1 MHRCE
6 IEEVLG
12 RGYTMNKKKFV
23 WLSLFLMVL
32 ALTFGKKDV
41 QAAEFV
47 CGLTEDNITWSLYD
61 DGTLV
66 INGTGKVGN
75 KRQYNVYKN
84 QIKKIVVG
92 EGLTE
97 IDGFSD
103 YTALEEM
110 ELPSTLTGIGYNAFQ
125 RCSSLKEVKVPE
137 SVTWIGRFAFS
148 ECTSLEKINFP
159 DSLVML
165 WYSAF
170 SECTSLKSAI
180 LPYSLGE
187 VPSDAFKGCTSL
199 KKVRLPRK
207 LSQINSSTFYGCTN
221 LTDVEMPLEL
231 DKICDNAFCGCH
243 SLQGIVIPASVK
255 SLGGN
260 CFRDCYSLSDIE
272 MSDML
277 FKSLTDN
284 DKKNYFG
291 NTKWYLKQTAPFIG
305 ESNGC
310 SYVINADGSM
320 TVNGSS
326 EFRFYKIDWSYES
339 VVSTLIIG
347 ANVKSVLFNGTTNIE
362 KIVNN
367 SDAVI
372 GLPTPKG
379 YSWCDINDQSC
390 KIKELGKGTAIRVE
404 GDLPEKTEGGSQ
416 SGSSESGSQSGNNGN
431 GSQSENAGNGD
442 QAASENVNTQQAEET
457 GLKPNAKAKISG
469 GITVQASAD
478 GSSVRIISAENK
490 KKLTIPATVKVEGKE
505 YPVTEIAKKAV
516 TGKKVAQLT
525 VDARNLTK
533 VHKDAFK
540 GANKLSKMTVKKAKK
555 GTKIAKQLEKA
566 LKRANKKAKIS
577 YKK

>member
-1 MHRCE
+1 
-6 IEEVLG
+6 
-12 RGYTMNKKKFV
+12 MNKKRFV

-66 INGTGKVGN
+66 INGTGKVEE
-75 KRQYNVYKN
+75 KRQYNVHKS
-84 QIKKIVVG
+84 QIKKIVIG
-92 EGLTE
+92 EGITDIE
-97 IDGFSD
+97 GFSD
-103 YTALEEM
+103 YTALEEV
-110 ELPSTLTGIGYNAFQ
+110 ELPSTLEGIGHSAFI
-125 RCSSLKEVKVPE
+125 RCSSLKEVELPE
-137 SVTWIGRFAFS
+137 TVKYIGISAFLG
-148 ECTSLEKINFP
+148 CTSLEKINFP
-159 DSLVML
+159 DSLNIL
-165 WYSAF
+165 WHYAF
-170 SECTSLKSAI
+170 SGCTSLKSAI
-180 LPYSLGE
+180 LPYSLSD
-187 VPSDAFKGCTSL
+187 VPSGIFHGCTSL
-199 KKVRLPRK
+199 EKVRLPRK
-207 LSQINSSTFYGCTN
+207 ISKIKDDTFGGCIS
-221 LTDVEMPLEL
+221 LKDVEMPLEL
-231 DKICDNAFCGCH
+231 YEISDNAFFGCQ
-243 SLQGIVIPASVK
+243 SLQEIVIPASVEYF
-255 SLGGN
+255 GNN
-260 CFRDCYSLSDIE
+260 CFRNCYSLSNIE
-272 MSDML
+272 MSDKL
-277 FKSLTDN
+277 FSSLTDKA
-284 DKKNYFG
+284 KKQSFA
-291 NTKWYLKQTAPFIG
+291 NTKWYVEQTTPFIG
-305 ESNGC
+305 KIDEC
-310 SYVINADGSM
+310 TYVINADCSM
-320 TVNGSS
+320 TVTGGDDFKFYQLDWGYS
-326 EFRFYKIDWSYES
+326 EIIN
-339 VVSTLIIG
+339 TLIIG
-347 ANVKSVLFNGTTNIE
+347 PNIKSVSLNYGTENLE
-362 KIVNN
+362 KIINK
-367 SDAVI
+367 SDALI
-372 GLPTPKG
+372 RLWTPKG

-416 SGSSESGSQSGNNGN
+416 SGSSESGSQSGNSGN
-431 GSQSENAGNGD
+431 GSQSGNAGNGD
-442 QAASENVNTQQAEET
+442 QAASEKVNIQQAEET